1 MQSCTAIYTLF
12 LNIGKTCERIAA
24 LRHVKVATAAFSAFK
39 SLYKF
44 FSGLLNDT
52 KNFSKNTYE
61 KIKITL
67 TPSKK
72 KVEEPETPGKIE
84 KLRNLAH
91 GFFSL
96 QLFKL
101 APLLPAAFIP
111 SHLIRF
117 LFVVDIAAIFGS
129 YYHAKADK
137 HEIVQA
143 KDKVHQIMHASNFIG
158 SIIMVASSV
167 LHLLQLVI
175 TASTA
180 LTLVKTTAFYLS
192 VGAYPLFAVSLGLY
206 LWINREWVA
215 QKFKSLAQKITG

>member
-1 MQSCTAIYTLF
+1 MQSCTTIYTVVIG
-12 LNIGKTCERIAA
+12 IGKTCEQIAA
-24 LRHVKVATAAFSAFK
+24 LRHVKVATAVFSAFK

-44 FSGLLNDT
+44 FSGLLSDT

-61 KIKITL
+61 KIKIQL
-67 TPSKK
+67 TPSKR
-72 KVEEPETPGKIE
+72 KIE
-84 KLRNLAH
+84 EGESPGKLRNLAH

-129 YYHAKADK
+129 YYHAKADQ
-137 HEIVQA
+137 HEMRQA
-143 KDKVHQIMHASNFIG
+143 KDRVHQIMHATNLIG
-158 SIIMVASSV
+158 SIILIVSSI

-192 VGAYPLFAVSLGLY
+192 VAAYPFFALSLGLY
-206 LWINREWVA
+206 LWTNREWIA
-215 QKFKSLAQKITG
+215 QKFKSISQRIAG